1 MPPAVESIASQPLEG
16 QGSSCTHCSG
26 SPNLPGCSFSVCHFL
41 PVPFTHQGTSPSVS
55 IQKTHPSGPAGPGS
69 PDSPLTSPAAF
80 LKSLP
85 SRPGCLDNLY
95 QPRLPL
101 PQPLKFPR
109 ISGFHP
115 PVKINTSGQ
124 PLGLDWVPPPLSPAS
139 GLPHRRQKWEPGQV
153 FGWKGRVD
161 GCGRYSEGGGGRGL
175 RPLLGNLY
183 LSSNISWVRN
193 GNQPT
198 RSLPGHLPKH
208 RYAGP
213 DTPES
218 VPSTQTPAPW
228 TLGSLG
234 GWVPPRPRRPRG
246 EMPQE
251 FPLYKNG

>member
-115 PVKINTSGQ
+115 PVNINTSGQ
-124 PLGLDWVPPPLSPAS
+124 PLGLDWVPLLCLLHLASLTGGRSGNPARS
-139 GLPHRRQKWEPGQV
+139 LGGRG
-153 FGWKGRVD
+153 GWTAVAGTAREE
-161 GCGRYSEGGGGRGL
+161 EGGGFVLCWGTCIF
-175 RPLLGNLY
+175 P
-183 LSSNISWVRN
+183 
-193 GNQPT
+193 PT
-198 RSLPGHLPKH
+198 FPG
-208 RYAGP
+208 
-213 DTPES
+213 
-218 VPSTQTPAPW
+218 
-228 TLGSLG
+228 
-234 GWVPPRPRRPRG
+234 
-246 EMPQE
+246 
-251 FPLYKNG
+251 